1 MTKLAF
7 SLPAILLLA
16 AATAPACA
24 QDPASRDPLAH
35 QNGCVDFSAEYMGC
49 LSFGSP
55 LDVATTT
62 PDRTV
67 KLKLHVDTGHAA
79 PAMAARIV
87 TSSISETRRPTD
99 APPPTI
105 SSSDRAAD
113 VRTSIGLLGVP

>member
-49 LSFGSP
+49 LSFGSQ
-55 LDVATTT
+55 LGDATTT

-67 KLKLHVDTGHAA
+67 KLKMHADTGHAA
-79 PAMAARIV
+79 PAMAARIA
-87 TSSISETRRPTD
+87 TAGLSETRGRTD
-99 APPPTI
+99 ATPPTI